1 LAVKDLID
9 MEGVTTTAGCRAVA
23 DAGAPAEKD
32 AACLAGARAAGAR
45 IIGRTNLHEL
55 ALGVSGVNPW
65 FGTPVN
71 PLDPS
76 RVPGGSSSGSAVAV
90 ATGEADISYGTDTGG
105 SIRIPSACCGTAGL
119 KTTWGRIPLEGV
131 WPLAPSLDTLGPM
144 ARDVHG
150 LVAGMRLLEPGFEIA
165 APGPARVGRLRLEC
179 DPLIEA
185 ALDRAL
191 GATGWDIID
200 VALPEWEDANAACAL
215 LVVGEA
221 WKSNRSLVERHPEK
235 IGRDVLERLESGRE
249 VGEGASLAARAT
261 AERWRL
267 RLEALFDEVQLL
279 ATPTLAIFPP
289 LMAHAGDLLSA
300 RSRCTLPANLAGVPA
315 LALPVPTS
323 GLLPASLQLIGP
335 SGSEDQLLSAGLVV
349 EGALRG
355 RS

>member
-1 LAVKDLID
+1 
-9 MEGVTTTAGCRAVA
+9 GVR
-23 DAGAPAEKD
+23 
-32 AACLAGARAAGAR
+32 
-45 IIGRTNLHEL
+45 
-55 ALGVSGVNPW
+55 
-65 FGTPVN
+65 
-71 PLDPS
+71 
-76 RVPGGSSSGSAVAV
+76 
-90 ATGEADISYGTDTGG
+90 
-105 SIRIPSACCGTAGL
+105 
-119 KTTWGRIPLEGV
+119 
-131 WPLAPSLDTLGPM
+131 
-144 ARDVHG
+144 
-150 LVAGMRLLEPGFEIA
+150 LVERGFEIA
-165 APGPARVGRLRLEC
+165 APGPARVGRWRVVWV
-179 DPLIEA
+179 PLIEA

-261 AERWRL
+261 AERGRL

-279 ATPTLAIFPP
+279 AMPTLAIFPP

-323 GLLPASLQLIGP
+323 
-335 SGSEDQLLSAGLVV
+335 
-349 EGALRG
+349 
-355 RS
+355 